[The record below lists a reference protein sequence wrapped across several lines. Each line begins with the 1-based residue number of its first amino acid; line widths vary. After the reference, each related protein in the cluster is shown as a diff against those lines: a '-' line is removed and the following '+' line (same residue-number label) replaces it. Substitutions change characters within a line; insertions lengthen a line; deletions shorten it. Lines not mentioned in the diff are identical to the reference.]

1 MIPDTV
7 GSGPDWPN
15 VGSGP
20 DWPNDGGAMGA
31 LIRAHDWA
39 ATPLGP
45 KGNWPLSL
53 RVVVDLILASPLGMI
68 VLWGPDLIQI
78 YNDRYA
84 EVTAGKHPRALGQP
98 TRECWPEVWD
108 FNGPIYEA
116 VLRGETR
123 GFDGQKLILER
134 NGVPEETW
142 FDLTYS
148 PVRDDA
154 GTIAGVLV
162 TVHEVTNRKRAELAL
177 RDSERRF
184 RALVSA
190 SSYAIYR
197 MNFDWTELWQ
207 LDGHGFLTD
216 TTGRSTAWLEE
227 YIHPDDQ
234 PQVLD
239 AVREAIRTKS
249 VFDLE
254 HRVRL
259 ADGSLGWAHSRA
271 VPILDANGEI
281 CEWFGTAS
289 NVTSRRSID
298 EALRR
303 SEARL
308 SALFA
313 RAAVGLSELTPDG
326 RFLRVNDELCR
337 ILGRPR
343 EEVLDLSVADVT
355 HPDDLA
361 ASHTAI
367 EQALRTGETVA
378 LDKRYRRPDG
388 TEVWANSGITTVPGD
403 NGDERHFLA
412 VTADLTARRETEAA
426 LRESEARFRLM
437 ADAVPQI
444 VWITDAEGRVE
455 FFNRQWTDYTGVAY
469 DPKMALTT
477 VSDVIAGLVHPDDAV
492 LTTERFQE
500 AKRTGSLYL
509 VEHRL
514 RSKTGNYRWFLVR
527 GLPYREPQGGAIV
540 RWFGTSTDIHDH
552 KHAEALLQQARDT
565 AEAAS
570 QEKSNFLASVS
581 HDLRQPVQ
589 AANLFLELLR
599 RQPLDPKAR
608 DLLRPLSDSMTSLT
622 GMLSGLLEVARLDA
636 GLLTAK
642 ARVFDLDELLKRLH
656 GEFQGPAREAKLKLH
671 IPPAARSVRSDPLLV
686 ELVLRNLISNA
697 VKYTEQGGVTV
708 ETRVEGDRLAIDVTD
723 TGRGIGP
730 EEVERIFEPYYQ
742 IGNATRE
749 HARGF
754 GIGLATVR
762 RVADLLGTRVTV
774 RSEIGRGSTFS
785 LTLPLAAETAQA
797 PADERQALGRT
808 LRGRTALVVDDEPM
822 VLKALEATL
831 RSWGLS
837 VHVARTLAQART
849 ILEEYD
855 TPPDIIIADHSLGAG
870 ETGATIITEARRH
883 GTPVTVL
890 VTGDT
895 SAERLADA
903 GRTGIRMLHK
913 PIDPAKLESLL
924 VEELAGR

>member
-1 MIPDTV
+1 MIPDTI
-7 GSGPDWPN
+7 GSDQDWP
-15 VGSGP
+15 G
-20 DWPNDGGAMGA
+20 DGGAMGA
-31 LIRAHDWA
+31 LIRAYDWA

-45 KGNWPLSL
+45 KANWPLSL

-78 YNDRYA
+78 YNDGYA
-84 EVTAGKHPRALGQP
+84 EITAGKHPRALGQP

-123 GFDGQKLILER
+123 RFDDQLLILER

-142 FDLTYS
+142 FDLAYS
-148 PVRDDA
+148 PVRNDA
-154 GTIAGVLV
+154 GIIAGVLV
-162 TVHEVTNRKRAELAL
+162 TVHEVTDRKRTELAL
-177 RDSERRF
+177 RDSESRF
-184 RALVSA
+184 HALVSA

-197 MNFDWTELWQ
+197 MNIDWTELRQ

-216 TTGRSTAWLEE
+216 TTGGNKAWLEE
-227 YIHPDDQ
+227 YIHPDDR
-234 PQVLD
+234 PQLLD
-239 AVREAIRTKS
+239 AIREAIRTRS
-249 VFDLE
+249 AFDLE
-254 HRVRL
+254 HRVRQ
-259 ADGSLGWAHSRA
+259 ADGSLGWTHSRA
-271 VPILDANGEI
+271 VPILDADGNV

-289 NVTSRRSID
+289 NITSRRSTD

-313 RAAVGLSELTPDG
+313 RAAVGLSELTLEG
-326 RFLRVNDELCR
+326 RFFRVNDELCR
-337 ILGRPR
+337 ILGRTR
-343 EEVLDLSVADVT
+343 EEVVGLSVADVT

-361 ASHTAI
+361 ASRNAI

-388 TEVWANSGITTVPGD
+388 THVWANSGITIVLGD
-403 NGDERHFLA
+403 DGEERHFLA
-412 VTADLTARRETEAA
+412 VTADLTVRRETEAA

-444 VWITDAEGRVE
+444 VWITDADGRVE
-455 FFNRQWTDYTGVAY
+455 FFNRQWTDYTGDAY
-469 DPKMALTT
+469 DPRTAQTT
-477 VSDVIAGLVHPDDAV
+477 VSAVIAEFIHPDDAALSV
-492 LTTERFQE
+492 ARFQT
-500 AKRTGSLYL
+500 AQRTGGLFL

-514 RSKTGNYRWFLVR
+514 RSKTGEYRWFLVR
-527 GLPYREPQGGAIV
+527 GQPYRDPGSGEIA

-552 KHAEALLQQARDT
+552 KHVESLLQQARDT

-570 QEKSNFLASVS
+570 REKSNFLASVS

-608 DLLRPLSDSMTSLT
+608 ELLKPLTDSMTSLT

-636 GLLTAK
+636 GLLTVQ
-642 ARVFDLDELLKRLH
+642 ARVFDLDELLKRLY
-656 GEFQGPAREAKLKLH
+656 GEFQGPAREAKLWLRM
-671 IPPAARSVRSDPLLV
+671 PPAAGSVRSDPLLV

-697 VKYTEQGGVTV
+697 VKYTERGGVTV
-708 ETRVEGDRLAIDVTD
+708 GARVEGNRLAIDVTD
-723 TGRGIGP
+723 TGRGIAP
-730 EEVERIFEPYYQ
+730 EEVERIFDPYYQ

-762 RVADLLGTRVTV
+762 RVADLLATRVMV
-774 RSEIGRGSTFS
+774 RSELGKGSTFS
-785 LTLPLAAETAQA
+785 LTLPLAEEEAQVPDA
-797 PADERQALGRT
+797 GGEASAGT
-808 LRGRTALVVDDEPM
+808 LRGRTALVVDDDPM
-822 VLKALEATL
+822 VLKALEVTL
-831 RSWGLS
+831 RSWGVS
-837 VHVARTLAQART
+837 VRTARTLTQALT
-849 ILEEYD
+849 TLEECGE
-855 TPPDIIIADHSLGAG
+855 PLDILIADHSLGAG
-870 ETGATIITEARRH
+870 ETGVAIISEARRR
-883 GTPVTVL
+883 GTPVAVL

-895 SAERLADA
+895 SAERLAEA

-913 PIDPAKLESLL
+913 PIDPARLEALL
-924 VEELAGR
+924 TEGLTGR

>member
-1 MIPDTV
+1 
-7 GSGPDWPN
+7 
-15 VGSGP
+15 
-20 DWPNDGGAMGA
+20 MGA

-45 KGNWPLSL
+45 KANWPLSL

-78 YNDRYA
+78 YNDCYA
-84 EVTAGKHPRALGQP
+84 EITAGKHPRALGQP

-116 VLRGETR
+116 VLRGESR
-123 GFDGQKLILER
+123 GFDDQKLILER
-134 NGVPEETW
+134 NGAPEETW

-148 PVRDDA
+148 PVRNDA

-162 TVHEVTNRKRAELAL
+162 TVHEVTSRKRTELAL
-177 RDSERRF
+177 RDSESRF
-184 RALVSA
+184 RALVEA

-197 MNFDWTELWQ
+197 MNIDWTELRQ

-216 TTGRSTAWLEE
+216 TTDGNKAWLEE

-234 PQVLD
+234 PQLLD

-249 VFDLE
+249 AFDLE
-254 HRVRL
+254 HRVRQ
-259 ADGSLGWAHSRA
+259 ADGSLGWTHSRA
-271 VPILDANGEI
+271 VPILDADGEV

-289 NVTSRRSID
+289 NITSRRRTD
-298 EALRR
+298 E
-303 SEARL
+303 
-308 SALFA
+308 
-313 RAAVGLSELTPDG
+313 
-326 RFLRVNDELCR
+326 
-337 ILGRPR
+337 
-343 EEVLDLSVADVT
+343 
-355 HPDDLA
+355 
-361 ASHTAI
+361 
-367 EQALRTGETVA
+367 
-378 LDKRYRRPDG
+378 
-388 TEVWANSGITTVPGD
+388 
-403 NGDERHFLA
+403 
-412 VTADLTARRETEAA
+412 A

-455 FFNRQWTDYTGVAY
+455 FFNRQWIDYTGVAY
-469 DPKMALTT
+469 EPQTAPTT
-477 VSDVIAGLVHPDDAV
+477 VSDVIANFIHPDDAA
-492 LTTERFQE
+492 LTAERFQE
-500 AKRTGSLYL
+500 AQRAGSLFL

-514 RSKTGNYRWFLVR
+514 RSKTGEYRWFLVR
-527 GLPYREPQGGAIV
+527 GLPYRDPHSGAIT

-570 QEKSNFLASVS
+570 REKSNFLASVS

-608 DLLRPLSDSMTSLT
+608 ELLKPLSDSMTSLT

-636 GLLTAK
+636 GLLTAQE
-642 ARVFDLDELLKRLH
+642 RVFDLDELLKRLY
-656 GEFQGPAREAKLKLH
+656 GEFQGPAREAKLWLH
-671 IPPAARSVRSDPLLV
+671 IPPAAGSVRSDPLLV

-708 ETRVEGDRLAIDVTD
+708 ETRVEKDRLAIDVTD
-723 TGRGIGP
+723 TGRGIAP
-730 EEVERIFEPYYQ
+730 EEMERIFDPYYQ

-754 GIGLATVR
+754 GIGLATVQ
-762 RVADLLGTRVTV
+762 RVADLLAARVSV
-774 RSEIGRGSTFS
+774 RSQPGKGSTFS
-785 LTLPLAAETAQA
+785 LTLPLAEDEAQM
-797 PADERQALGRT
+797 PAAGGEALCGT

-822 VLKALEATL
+822 VLKALEVTL
-831 RSWGLS
+831 GSWGVS
-837 VHVARTLAQART
+837 VHTARTLAQART
-849 ILEEYD
+849 MLNEFE
-855 TPPDIIIADHSLGAG
+855 TPPDILIADHSLGAG
-870 ETGATIITEARRH
+870 ETGVVIISEARRR

-895 SAERLADA
+895 SAERLAEA

-913 PIDPAKLESLL
+913 PIDPARLEALL
-924 VEELAGR
+924 EEELRGR

>member
-1 MIPDTV
+1 MIRDV
-7 GSGPDWPN
+7 IASELDWP
-15 VGSGP
+15 SG
-20 DWPNDGGAMGA
+20 GGTMGA
-31 LIRAHDWA
+31 LIRTHDWA

-45 KGNWPLSL
+45 KANWPLSL

-78 YNDRYA
+78 YNDCYA
-84 EVTAGKHPRALGQP
+84 EITAGKHPRALGQP

-116 VLRGETR
+116 VFRGESR
-123 GFDGQKLILER
+123 GFDDQKLILKR

-148 PVRDDA
+148 PVRNDA
-154 GTIAGVLV
+154 GNIAGVLV
-162 TVHEVTNRKRAELAL
+162 TVHEVTKRKRTELAL
-177 RDSERRF
+177 RDSESRF

-197 MNFDWTELWQ
+197 MNVDWTELRQ

-216 TTGRSTAWLEE
+216 TTDGNKAWLEQ

-234 PQVLD
+234 PQLLE

-249 VFDLE
+249 AFDLE
-254 HRVRL
+254 HRVRQ
-259 ADGSLGWAHSRA
+259 ADGSLGWTHSRA
-271 VPILDANGEI
+271 VPILDADGEV

-289 NVTSRRSID
+289 NITSRRSTD

-313 RAAVGLSELTPDG
+313 RAAVGLSELTLDG

-337 ILGRPR
+337 ILGRAR
-343 EEVLDLSVADVT
+343 EEVVGLSVADVT

-361 ASHTAI
+361 ASHAAI

-388 TEVWANSGITTVPGD
+388 THVWANSGITIVPG
-403 NGDERHFLA
+403 NGDERHLLA

-455 FFNRQWTDYTGVAY
+455 FFNRQWADYTGVAY
-469 DPKMALTT
+469 DPRGAPTT
-477 VSDVIAGLVHPDDAV
+477 VSDVIADFIHPDDAA

-500 AKRTGSLYL
+500 AQRSDSLYL

-514 RSKTGNYRWFLVR
+514 RSKTGEYRWFLVR
-527 GLPYREPQGGAIV
+527 GLPYRDPHSGEIA
-540 RWFGTSTDIHDH
+540 RWFGTSTDIHDR

-570 QEKSNFLASVS
+570 REKSNFLASVS

-599 RQPLDPKAR
+599 RQPLDLKAR
-608 DLLRPLSDSMTSLT
+608 DLLKPLSDSMTSLT

-636 GLLTAK
+636 GLLTVQ
-642 ARVFDLDELLKRLH
+642 ARVFDLDELLKRLY
-656 GEFQGPAREAKLKLH
+656 GEFQGPAREAKLWLH
-671 IPPAARSVRSDPLLV
+671 MPPVARSVRSDPLLV

-708 ETRVEGDRLAIDVTD
+708 GTRVEGDRLAIDVTD
-723 TGRGIGP
+723 TGRGIAP
-730 EEVERIFEPYYQ
+730 EEMERIFDPYYQ
-742 IGNATRE
+742 IGNATGE

-754 GIGLATVR
+754 GIGLATVQ
-762 RVADLLGTRVTV
+762 RVADLLATRVTV
-774 RSEIGRGSTFS
+774 RSKPGIGSTFS
-785 LTLPLAAETAQA
+785 LTLPLADEEAQVPTAG
-797 PADERQALGRT
+797 EGALGGT

-822 VLKALEATL
+822 VLKALEVTL
-831 RSWGLS
+831 GSWGVS
-837 VHVARTLAQART
+837 VHTARTLAQART
-849 ILEEYD
+849 MLKEFGA
-855 TPPDIIIADHSLGAG
+855 PPDILIADHSLGAG
-870 ETGATIITEARRH
+870 ETGVAIISEARRG

-895 SAERLADA
+895 SAERLAEA

-913 PIDPAKLESLL
+913 PIDPAKLEALL
-924 VEELAGR
+924 ADGLRGR

>member
-1 MIPDTV
+1 MNPDAI
-7 GSGPDWPN
+7 GLEPDWP
-15 VGSGP
+15 SG
-20 DWPNDGGAMGA
+20 GGTMGA

-45 KGNWPLSL
+45 KASWPLSL

-78 YNDRYA
+78 YNDCYA
-84 EVTAGKHPRALGQP
+84 EITAGKHPRALGQP

-116 VLRGETR
+116 VLHGESR
-123 GFDGQKLILER
+123 GFDDQKLILER

-148 PVRDDA
+148 PVRNDA
-154 GTIAGVLV
+154 GIIAGILV
-162 TVHEVTNRKRAELAL
+162 TVHEVTNRKRTELAL
-177 RDSERRF
+177 RDSESRF

-197 MNFDWTELWQ
+197 MNIDWTELRQ

-216 TTGRSTAWLEE
+216 TTDGNKAWLEE

-234 PQVLD
+234 PQLLD
-239 AVREAIRTKS
+239 TVREAIRTKS
-249 VFDLE
+249 AFDLE
-254 HRVRL
+254 HRVRQ
-259 ADGSLGWAHSRA
+259 ADGSLGWTHSRA
-271 VPILDANGEI
+271 VPILDPDGEV

-289 NVTSRRSID
+289 NITSRRNTD

-313 RAAVGLSELTPDG
+313 RAAVGLSELTLDG
-326 RFLRVNDELCR
+326 RFLRANDELCR
-337 ILGRPR
+337 ILGRAR
-343 EEVLDLSVADVT
+343 EELVGLFVVDVT

-361 ASHTAI
+361 ASRMAI

-378 LDKRYRRPDG
+378 LDKRYLRPDG
-388 TEVWANSGITTVPGD
+388 THVWANSGITIVPGN

-412 VTADLTARRETEAA
+412 VTADLTVRRETEAA

-469 DPKMALTT
+469 DARTAPTT
-477 VSDVIAGLVHPDDAV
+477 VSDVIADFIHPDDAA
-492 LTTERFQE
+492 LTAERFQE
-500 AKRTGSLYL
+500 AQRAGSLFL
-509 VEHRL
+509 AEHRL
-514 RSKTGNYRWFLVR
+514 RSKTGEYRWFLVR
-527 GLPYREPQGGAIV
+527 GLPYRDPHSGAIV
-540 RWFGTSTDIHDH
+540 RWFGTSTDIHDR
-552 KHAEALLQQARDT
+552 KHAEAQLQQARDT

-570 QEKSNFLASVS
+570 REKSNFLASVS

-608 DLLRPLSDSMTSLT
+608 ELLKPLSDSMTSLT

-636 GLLTAK
+636 GLLTAQ
-642 ARVFDLDELLKRLH
+642 ARVFDLDELLKRLY
-656 GEFQGPAREAKLKLH
+656 GEFQGPAREAKLWLH
-671 IPPAARSVRSDPLLV
+671 MPPAARSVRSDPLLV

-697 VKYTEQGGVTV
+697 VKYTELGGVTV
-708 ETRVEGDRLAIDVTD
+708 GTRVEGDRLAIDVTD
-723 TGRGIGP
+723 TGRGIAP
-730 EEVERIFEPYYQ
+730 EEVERIFDPYYQ

-754 GIGLATVR
+754 GIGLATVQ
-762 RVADLLGTRVTV
+762 RVADLLATRVTV
-774 RSEIGRGSTFS
+774 RSEPGIGSTFS
-785 LTLPLAAETAQA
+785 LSLPLADEETQVPATGEEA
-797 PADERQALGRT
+797 PGGT

-822 VLKALEATL
+822 VLKALDVTL
-831 RSWGLS
+831 RSWGVS
-837 VHVARTLAQART
+837 VHTARTLAQART
-849 ILEEYD
+849 MLKEFEA
-855 TPPDIIIADHSLGAG
+855 PPDILIADHSLGAG
-870 ETGATIITEARRH
+870 ETGVSIISEARRR

-895 SAERLADA
+895 SAERLAEA

-913 PIDPAKLESLL
+913 PIDPARLEALL
-924 VEELAGR
+924 AEGLGGR

>member
-1 MIPDTV
+1 MIPDVV
-7 GSGPDWPN
+7 GAPPGWPM
-15 VGSGP
+15 G
-20 DWPNDGGAMGA
+20 GGAMGA
-31 LIRAHDWA
+31 LIRTHDWT

-45 KGNWPLSL
+45 KANWPLSL
-53 RVVVDLILASPLGMI
+53 RVAVDLVLGSPLGMI

-98 TRECWPEVWD
+98 TRDCWPEVWD
-108 FNGPIYEA
+108 FNGPIYQS
-116 VLRGETR
+116 VLRGESR
-123 GFDGQKLILER
+123 RFDDQKLILER

-154 GTIAGVLV
+154 GRVAGVLV
-162 TVHEVTNRKRAELAL
+162 TVHEVTNRKRAELAM
-177 RDSERRF
+177 RDSENRF
-184 RALVSA
+184 RALVTA
-190 SSYAIYR
+190 SSLAVYH
-197 MNFDWTELWQ
+197 MNADWTEMRR

-216 TTGRSTAWLEE
+216 TTGGNRAWLED

-234 PQVLD
+234 PQVLGAIRD
-239 AVREAIRTKS
+239 AIRTKS

-254 HRVRL
+254 HRVRQ
-259 ADGSLGWAHSRA
+259 ADGTLGWTHSRA
-271 VPILDANGEI
+271 VPLLAADGEI
-281 CEWFGTAS
+281 CEWFGTAG
-289 NVTSRRSID
+289 NITARRSTD

-303 SEARL
+303 SETQL
-308 SALFA
+308 SVLFA
-313 RAAVGLSELTPDG
+313 RAAVGLSVLTLDG

-337 ILGRPR
+337 IVGRPR
-343 EEVLDLSVADVT
+343 EEVVGLSVADVT
-355 HPDDLA
+355 HPDDMA
-361 ASHTAI
+361 ASRTAI

-388 TEVWANSGITTVPGD
+388 TDVWANSGITIVPGD
-403 NGDERHFLA
+403 DADKRHFLA
-412 VTADLTARRETEAA
+412 VTADLTARHEAEAA

-455 FFNRQWTDYTGVAY
+455 FFNRQWADYTGVAY
-469 DPKMALTT
+469 DSRTGPAT
-477 VSDVIAGLVHPDDAV
+477 VSDVIAEFIHPDDAAM
-492 LTTERFQE
+492 TAERFQE
-500 AKRTGSLYL
+500 AQRTGSLFL

-514 RSKTGNYRWFLVR
+514 RSRTGDYRWFLVR
-527 GLPYREPQGGAIV
+527 GLPYRNPHSGVIV

-552 KHAEALLQQARDT
+552 KHAEALLQSARDT

-570 QEKSNFLASVS
+570 REKSNFLASVS

-599 RQPLDPKAR
+599 RQPLDQKAR
-608 DLLRPLSDSMTSLT
+608 ELLKPLSDSMTSLT
-622 GMLSGLLEVARLDA
+622 GMLNGLLEVARLDA
-636 GLLTAK
+636 GLLTVQ
-642 ARVFDLDELLKRLH
+642 ARAFDLDELLKRLY
-656 GEFQGPAREAKLKLH
+656 GEFQGPAREAKLRLH
-671 IPPAARSVRSDPLLV
+671 MPPAGRSVRSDPLLV

-723 TGRGIGP
+723 TGRGIVP

-742 IGNATRE
+742 IGNAARE

-762 RVADLLGTRVTV
+762 RVADLLETRVTV
-774 RSEIGRGSTFS
+774 HSEPGKGSTFS
-785 LTLPLAAETAQA
+785 LTLPLAVEAVQT
-797 PADERQALGRT
+797 PTDGGDSPGRALRD
-808 LRGRTALVVDDEPM
+808 RTALVVDDEPM
-822 VLKALEATL
+822 VLKALEVTL
-831 RSWGLS
+831 RSWGVS
-837 VHVARTLAQART
+837 VHVARTPAQAKA
-849 ILEEYD
+849 ILDRLE
-855 TPPDIIIADHSLGAG
+855 TPPDIVIADHSLGGG

-913 PIDPAKLESLL
+913 PIDPATLETLL

>member
-1 MIPDTV
+1 
-7 GSGPDWPN
+7 
-15 VGSGP
+15 
-20 DWPNDGGAMGA
+20 MGA

-45 KGNWPLSL
+45 KANWPLSL

-78 YNDRYA
+78 YNDCYA
-84 EVTAGKHPRALGQP
+84 EITAGKHPRALGQP

-116 VLRGETR
+116 VLRGESR
-123 GFDGQKLILER
+123 GFDDQKLILER
-134 NGVPEETW
+134 NGAPEETW

-148 PVRDDA
+148 PVRNDA

-162 TVHEVTNRKRAELAL
+162 TVHEVTSRKRTELAL
-177 RDSERRF
+177 RDSESRF
-184 RALVSA
+184 RALVEA

-197 MNFDWTELWQ
+197 MNVDWTELRQ

-216 TTGRSTAWLEE
+216 TTDGNKAWLEE

-234 PQVLD
+234 PQLLD

-249 VFDLE
+249 AFDLE
-254 HRVRL
+254 HRVRQ
-259 ADGSLGWAHSRA
+259 ADGSLGWTHSRA
-271 VPILDANGEI
+271 VPILDADGEV

-289 NVTSRRSID
+289 NITSRRRTD
-298 EALRR
+298 E
-303 SEARL
+303 
-308 SALFA
+308 
-313 RAAVGLSELTPDG
+313 
-326 RFLRVNDELCR
+326 
-337 ILGRPR
+337 
-343 EEVLDLSVADVT
+343 
-355 HPDDLA
+355 
-361 ASHTAI
+361 
-367 EQALRTGETVA
+367 
-378 LDKRYRRPDG
+378 
-388 TEVWANSGITTVPGD
+388 
-403 NGDERHFLA
+403 
-412 VTADLTARRETEAA
+412 A

-444 VWITDAEGRVE
+444 VWITDAEGQVE

-469 DPKMALTT
+469 EPRTAPTT
-477 VSDVIAGLVHPDDAV
+477 VSDVIANFTHPDDAA
-492 LTTERFQE
+492 LTADRFQE
-500 AKRTGSLYL
+500 AQRAGSLFL

-514 RSKTGNYRWFLVR
+514 RSKTGEYRWFLVR
-527 GLPYREPQGGAIV
+527 GLPYRDPHSGAIT

-570 QEKSNFLASVS
+570 REKSNFLASVS

-599 RQPLDPKAR
+599 RQPLDAKAR
-608 DLLRPLSDSMTSLT
+608 ELLKPLSDSMTSLT

-636 GLLTAK
+636 GLLTAQE
-642 ARVFDLDELLKRLH
+642 RVFDLDELLKRLY
-656 GEFQGPAREAKLKLH
+656 GEFQGPAREAKLWLH
-671 IPPAARSVRSDPLLV
+671 IPPAAGSVRSDPLLV

-708 ETRVEGDRLAIDVTD
+708 ETRVEKDRLAIDVTD
-723 TGRGIGP
+723 TGRGIAP
-730 EEVERIFEPYYQ
+730 EEMERIFDPYYQ

-754 GIGLATVR
+754 GIGLATVQ
-762 RVADLLGTRVTV
+762 RVADLLAARVSV
-774 RSEIGRGSTFS
+774 RSQPGKGSTFS
-785 LTLPLAAETAQA
+785 LTLPLAKDEAQM
-797 PADERQALGRT
+797 PAAGGEALCGT

-822 VLKALEATL
+822 VLKALEVTL
-831 RSWGLS
+831 GSWGVS
-837 VHVARTLAQART
+837 VHTARTLAQART
-849 ILEEYD
+849 MLNEFE
-855 TPPDIIIADHSLGAG
+855 TPPDILIADHSLGAG
-870 ETGATIITEARRH
+870 ETGVVIISEARRR

-895 SAERLADA
+895 SAERLAEA

-913 PIDPAKLESLL
+913 PIDPARLEALL
-924 VEELAGR
+924 EEGLRGR